1 MNIVNSKRRIDM
13 RRGYLRQLL
22 LVIVGLSALAIWARP
37 AFSVHDILTENTD
50 FQDPDAGAWN
60 FINDYTGMIGGDTV
74 DWIWTKPQA
83 DLSSY
88 KTVEVPE
95 FKDLWKET
103 DPLAEDLLTQH
114 MKDALSDRLGL
125 KVVDKN
131 ADITVN
137 GAIVDYSS
145 GTIPPRYWPNHNPT
159 DSLVE
164 VEVSVVDNK
173 TKEIIS
179 KVRHQSIDPTI
190 EAAIAETVNDMMDQ
204 WAKK

>member
-1 MNIVNSKRRIDM
+1 M
-13 RRGYLRQLL
+13 RRGYLRQLMVL
-22 LVIVGLSALAIWARP
+22 IVTLCALVIWARP
-37 AFSVHDILTENTD
+37 AFSVHDVLTEDTD

-60 FINDYTGMIGGDTV
+60 FINDYSGMIGGDTV

-83 DLSSY
+83 DLTAY
-88 KTVEVPE
+88 KTVTVPE

-103 DPLAEDLLTQH
+103 DPVAERLLTRH
-114 MKDALSDRLGL
+114 MKDALTQRFGL

-145 GTIPPRYWPNHNPT
+145 GTVPSRFWPKYNPT

-164 VEVSVVDNK
+164 VEVTVVDNN
-173 TKEIIS
+173 TKEVIS

-190 EAAIAETVNDMMDQ
+190 EAAIAETINDIMDQ

>member
-1 MNIVNSKRRIDM
+1 M

-22 LVIVGLSALAIWARP
+22 LLLAALSALAIWARP
-37 AFSVHDILTENTD
+37 AFSVHDILSEDTD

-74 DWIWTKPQA
+74 DWIWTMPQA
-83 DLSSY
+83 DLSQY
-88 KTVEVPE
+88 KTVAVPD
-95 FKDLWKET
+95 FKDLWTGT
-103 DPLAEDLLTQH
+103 DPIAEGLLTRH
-114 MKDALSDRLGL
+114 MKDALSDRFGL
-125 KVVDKN
+125 KVVDEN

-145 GTIPPRYWPNHNPT
+145 GTVPPRYWPKYNPT

-164 VEVSVVDNK
+164 VEVTVVDNK
-173 TKEIIS
+173 TKEVIS
-179 KVRHQSIDPTI
+179 KVRHKSIDPTI
-190 EAAIAETVNDMMDQ
+190 EAAIAETVNDIVDQ